1 MTKEQKAK
9 ALIEAIY
16 NATQKGVSVKFS
28 KDFTGQMTL
37 SLGDVHT
44 HVGTP
49 GGDFDQMVEGATRFI
64 NGSVDPIVEERERIQ
79 ALSPLDLAR
88 EIRQAWGIES

>member
-16 NATQKGVSVKFS
+16 RATQKGVSVRFS
-28 KDFTGQMTL
+28 KDSAGQMTL
-37 SLGDVHT
+37 SLDDIHT
-44 HVGTP
+44 HVGVP
-49 GGDFDQMVEGATRFI
+49 GGSLDQMVEGATRWI

-79 ALSPLDLAR
+79 TLSPLDLAK
-88 EIRQAWGIES
+88 EVRQGWGLKS